1 METENVIKAKHT
13 KKRDPFSIIRWVI
26 LAVCVCV
33 MGVSGYKLL
42 DKYNT
47 YRENKA
53 IYDDIAKRALAPS
66 SYNVPGNEQ
75 EGESTDPL
83 PMRLANPIP
92 EVDFAAL
99 QEISKDAFGWMYLPD
114 TVIDYPI
121 AMTNNNDYYL
131 DHALNGKYNGAGCL
145 FVDYRNKADLSD
157 YNTMIYGHHMRNHT
171 MFGPLDDYSKQ
182 EHLDTHPI
190 IYLTTAEGK
199 FKLHVFSTY
208 NTKATSDAYLRNFN
222 TPESFMKWVE
232 QRRELSEVKSDVE
245 IGPDDKIMT
254 LSTCAY
260 VYDNAR
266 RVVHCKIEKCPGNTW
281 YEDEYKYY
289 Q

>member
-99 QEISKDAFGWMYLPD
+99 PGDFQAHAASVAAVQLHPFGLLEI
-114 TVIDYPI
+114 
-121 AMTNNNDYYL
+121 
-131 DHALNGKYNGAGCL
+131 
-145 FVDYRNKADLSD
+145 
-157 YNTMIYGHHMRNHT
+157 
-171 MFGPLDDYSKQ
+171 
-182 EHLDTHPI
+182 
-190 IYLTTAEGK
+190 
-199 FKLHVFSTY
+199 
-208 NTKATSDAYLRNFN
+208 
-222 TPESFMKWVE
+222 
-232 QRRELSEVKSDVE
+232 
-245 IGPDDKIMT
+245 
-254 LSTCAY
+254 
-260 VYDNAR
+260 AR
-266 RVVHCKIEKCPGNTW
+266 GGL
-281 YEDEYKYY
+281 
-289 Q
+289 